1 MKNINSPLSCCILP
15 DQNMNPVF
23 KQQYVT
29 EGGKM
34 KMTVPLSPMHYIT
47 NAKIYTYDDRFP
59 PRFDPTYGYFNDRIC
74 KARNVDYE
82 YKQKFVT
89 PTVSFTR
96 PRRNLTAQMNDNLNQ
111 GNLSQVIDNLN
122 QDRNLIQIDNLNQE
136 RNLIQ
141 VNGISRCNSINFNQ
155 ILTSINEKLSRIEF
169 MCKNNQEDIYE
180 LKQLIKSTQTKNVMN
195 EGTKLVIRKL
205 NPFESVDGKII
216 KSEDMCGNSKNNK
229 SLTNNTLINLVSDFT
244 THKTVDFTRDKIDT
258 TLKTLDFTRDK
269 IDSRDKTDSRDGM
282 DEISE
287 LKKSNDL
294 LERYIRNVKIDD
306 LCCLENKLDV
316 MSSDFAKIHSEIQ
329 NFPDKPKDVSLLSN
343 LESKFKKILSKFDSN
358 DSETSSKHNQHND
371 VETIK
376 SVETT
381 NLQEPVKSVES
392 PNLQEP
398 LQSVESPNTLE
409 STDPPELD
417 PDLPK
422 LDSNSTETELNPTEM
437 ELNSTEVD
445 NMIINPIESI
455 TSESN
460 DSNSTMCNKLSGC
473 EMNILK
479 GLPDEVKASLTEDEV
494 KFLQNLKSQNL
505 GNSNLIDVVGIS
517 LESDTNSLESH
528 WIKSLDF

>member
-82 YKQKFVT
+82 YKEQKFVT

-96 PRRNLTAQMNDNLNQ
+96 PRRNLTAQIIDNLNQ
-111 GNLSQVIDNLN
+111 GNLS
-122 QDRNLIQIDNLNQE
+122 
-136 RNLIQ
+136 Q

-205 NPFESVDGKII
+205 NPFEGVDGKII
-216 KSEDMCGNSKNNK
+216 KSEDVCGNSKNNK

-244 THKTVDFTRDKIDT
+244 THKTVDFTRDKIDS
-258 TLKTLDFTRDK
+258 TLKTIDFTRDK
-269 IDSRDKTDSRDGM
+269 MDTRDGM

-287 LKKSNDL
+287 LKNSNDL

-316 MSSDFAKIHSEIQ
+316 MSSDFAKIHGEIQ

-392 PNLQEP
+392 PN
-398 LQSVESPNTLE
+398 TLE
-409 STDPPELD
+409 SIDLHELD

-422 LDSNSTETELNPTEM
+422 LDSSSSETEINPTETELNPTE
-437 ELNSTEVD
+437 VD
-445 NMIINPIESI
+445 NIIINPIESI

-460 DSNSTMCNKLSGC
+460 DSNSTMSNKLSGC

-494 KFLQNLKSQNL
+494 KFLQNLKSQNSNA
-505 GNSNLIDVVGIS
+505 GNLIDVVGIS
-517 LESDTNSLESH
+517 LESGTNSLESH